1 MSPNVVRQLGT
12 FDVENYG
19 DLLYPLILRHLIKTG
34 IQHYSLLPGDAPY
47 AAGFQTESIGRLFEA
62 QDPLTVI
69 IGGGDIVRTDSELMA
84 RHYGRNSRVSYKG
97 LRHSIGVIGWI
108 GYELRDKLPRID
120 AGSYYAR
127 RFRARWMRYPAI
139 GPFIV
144 DTRDLPPGSAV
155 SYVSCGVPHE
165 FASSQFN
172 AVKTA
177 FEQARF
183 VYLRDE
189 DSAQK
194 LRRAGVTRELHVAPD
209 LAVILSDVFNQEDT
223 ARRGRELLS
232 QLGIAKTMRVFCFQT
247 QPYPGFSQAEILDRL
262 NEYCDR
268 TKSKVVLLPLGYC
281 HGDHEFLQ
289 SLAQRANGRLH
300 YANVNSIFDMMAL
313 IAASD
318 VFVGTSL
325 HGNITAFSFG
335 IPHVFGPLPVTKT
348 RGFLEITNLPAELR
362 LSSWSEI
369 DKAVD
374 YATMLG
380 PDFFANRAR
389 EAKARVYR
397 VIEQLFSNLNND

>member
-19 DLLYPLILRHLIKTG
+19 DLLYPLILRHLIKAG
-34 IQHYSLLPGDAPY
+34 VQHYSLLPGDAPY
-47 AAGFQTESIGRLFEA
+47 AAGFQTEAIGRIFES
-62 QDPLTVI
+62 QDPLTII

-84 RHYGRNSRVSYKG
+84 RHYGRNSRVSHKR

-108 GYELRDKLPRID
+108 GYELREKLPRTD
-120 AGSYYAR
+120 AAGFYAR

-144 DTRDLPPGSAV
+144 AAQDLPPGSAV

-165 FASSQFN
+165 FAPSQID

-177 FEQARF
+177 FEQASF

-194 LRRAGVTRELHVAPD
+194 LWRAGVTRELHVAPD
-209 LAVILSDVFNQEDT
+209 LAVILSDVFNQADT
-223 ARRGRELLS
+223 ARRGHELLS
-232 QLGIAKTMRVFCFQT
+232 QLGITKATPVLCFQT
-247 QPYPGFSQAEILDRL
+247 QPYPGFSQEEILDRL
-262 NEYCDR
+262 NAYCDR

-313 IAASD
+313 IAASN

-335 IPHVFGPLPVTKT
+335 IPHVFGPLPVSKT
-348 RGFLEITNLPAELR
+348 RGFLEVTNLPAELR
-362 LSSWSEI
+362 VNSWSEVDQAI
-369 DKAVD
+369 DC
-374 YATMLG
+374 ATSLG
-380 PDFFANRAR
+380 PDFFANRSR
-389 EAKARVYR
+389 EAKAKVYR
-397 VIEQLFSNLNND
+397 VMEQLFSNLNND

>member
-1 MSPNVVRQLGT
+1 VSPNVVRQLGT

-47 AAGFQTESIGRLFEA
+47 AAGFQTESIGRLFES
-62 QDPLTVI
+62 QDPLTVV
-69 IGGGDIVRTDSELMA
+69 IGGGDIIRTDSELIA
-84 RHYGRNSRVSYKG
+84 RHYGRNSRVSYKR
-97 LRHSIGVIGWI
+97 LRHSLGVIGLI
-108 GYELRDKLPRID
+108 GYEVRAKLPRID
-120 AGSYYAR
+120 AGGFYAK
-127 RFRARWMRYPAI
+127 RFRARWMSYPAI
-139 GPFIV
+139 APFIL
-144 DTRDLPPGSAV
+144 DARGLPPGSEV

-165 FASSQFN
+165 FAPSQFD
-172 AVKTA
+172 AVNTA
-177 FEQARF
+177 FEQAKF

-189 DSAQK
+189 DSKQK

-209 LAVILSDVFNQEDT
+209 LAVILSDVFDQADT

-232 QLGIAKTMRVFCFQT
+232 ELGLTKANPVLCFQT
-247 QPYPGFSQAEILDRL
+247 QPYPGFSQEEILDRL
-262 NEYCDR
+262 NAYCDR
-268 TKSKVVLLPLGYC
+268 TNAKVVLLPLGYC

-318 VFVGTSL
+318 VFAGTSL

-362 LSSWSEI
+362 LSSWSEV
-369 DKAVD
+369 DKAID
-374 YATMLG
+374 CATTLG

-397 VIEQLFSNLNND
+397 VMEQLFESMR